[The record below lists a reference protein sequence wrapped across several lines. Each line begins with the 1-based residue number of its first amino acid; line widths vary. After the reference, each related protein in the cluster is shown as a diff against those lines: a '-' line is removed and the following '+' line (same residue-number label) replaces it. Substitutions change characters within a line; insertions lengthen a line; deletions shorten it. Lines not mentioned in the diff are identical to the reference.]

1 MPSDTPRSPRLLKG
15 ALVVYESQTPGPPP
29 QVIVFQYNPDQLK
42 RKLEKRAPEQ
52 KRGNVGASKEDV
64 LRAQG
69 PPEETIEL
77 AVELDAAEQLAEPGK
92 NQSTVE
98 NGLLPAL
105 ATLEMLL
112 YPSTARVL
120 ENQALAGGGKVQI
133 SPADLPLTLLV
144 WGKSRA
150 VPVLLT
156 SFSITEE
163 AFDQVLNPIR
173 AKVDLGMRILTYMEL
188 KEDTL
193 GFGAYIAYQSQKEAL
208 ARLVR
213 PGNAAG
219 AI

>member
-1 MPSDTPRSPRLLKG
+1 
-15 ALVVYESQTPGPPP
+15 VVYESQTPGPPP

-77 AVELDAAEQLAEPGK
+77 AVELDAADQLAEPGK

-98 NGLLPAL
+98 NGLLPTL

-133 SPADLPLTLLV
+133 SPADLPFTLLV

-150 VPVLLT
+150 VPVLIT
-156 SFSITEE
+156 SFSVTEE
-163 AFDQVLNPIR
+163 AFDQALNPIR
-173 AKVDLGMRILTYMEL
+173 AKVELGVKVLTYMEL
-188 KEDTL
+188 KPNSL
-193 GFGAYIAYQSQKEAL
+193 GYQAYLSFQRQKETL
-208 ARLVR
+208 AGQYQPGGGESAVR
-213 PGNAAG
+213 GLLPF
-219 AI
+219 